1 MRHSRLLRAP
11 SHQPGVKDVKVG
23 FAARRAICEIDKETT
38 FDIDKA
44 IAALDDEGF
53 EKSTV
58 AK

>member
-1 MRHSRLLRAP
+1 MKN
-11 SHQPGVKDVKVG
+11 VEIN
-23 FAARRAICEIDKETT
+23 FEARRAVCKVDRKVT
-38 FDIDKA
+38 FDADKA

>member
-1 MRHSRLLRAP
+1 M
-11 SHQPGVKDVKVG
+11 KDVKVV
-23 FAARRAICEIDKETT
+23 FAARRAICEIDKGTT